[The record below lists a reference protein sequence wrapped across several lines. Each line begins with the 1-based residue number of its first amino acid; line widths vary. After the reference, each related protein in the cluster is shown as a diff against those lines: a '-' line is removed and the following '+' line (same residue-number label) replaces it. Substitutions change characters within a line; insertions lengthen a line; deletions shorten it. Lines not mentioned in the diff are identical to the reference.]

1 MLMQP
6 SVYDTVCL
14 LVIFCWTNNLFFFY
28 SKLSL
33 LVSIFGQTLVKRL
46 DSKDW
51 VMTCEALNNVRQ
63 LAMYHKER
71 LQELL

>member
-1 MLMQP
+1 MQP

-14 LVIFCWTNNLFFFY
+14 LMMFCWFFFWVLVKANLF
-28 SKLSL
+28 
-33 LVSIFGQTLVKRL
+33 VSIFEQTLVKRL

-63 LAMYHKER
+63 LAIYHKER